1 MTYRLTEKA
10 ADDIQRIYAQ
20 SIRLF
25 GVVQA
30 SRYHARL
37 RRSFEALARYPELA
51 RERTELTPPVRV
63 HPCGAHVVV
72 YLIDAEGAL
81 IVRVRH
87 GHEDWAQD
95 S

>member
-1 MTYRLTEKA
+1 MIYRLTEKA

-25 GVVQA
+25 GAAQA

-37 RRSFEALARYPELA
+37 RQSFEALARHPELA
-51 RERTELTPPVRV
+51 RERIELTPPVRV
-63 HPCGAHVVV
+63 HHCGAHVVIYV
-72 YLIDAEGAL
+72 IDAEGVL

-87 GHEDWAQD
+87 GHEDWARD